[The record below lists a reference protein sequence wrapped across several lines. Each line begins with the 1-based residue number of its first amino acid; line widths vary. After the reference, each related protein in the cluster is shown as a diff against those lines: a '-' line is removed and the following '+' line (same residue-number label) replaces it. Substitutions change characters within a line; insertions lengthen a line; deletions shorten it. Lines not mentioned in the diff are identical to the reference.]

1 MEKRINPKNPV
12 KCIGVNIDE
21 NLNWKQQISYRAVKL
36 KKANSILSEL
46 GHFIDR
52 KTTETMYHVIFESH
66 LYIIP
71 HLFGHKIQIQLKD
84 YFFCKRKPYGLSM
97 S

>member
-21 NLNWKQQISYRAVKL
+21 NLNWKQQISYRAVKS
-36 KKANSILSEL
+36 KRANSILSEL
-46 GHFIDR
+46 GHFTAR
-52 KTTETMYHVIFESH
+52 KTTKTIYHAIFESH

-71 HLFGHKIQIQLKD
+71 HFLGTKFK
-84 YFFCKRKPYGLSM
+84 FN
-97 S
+97 